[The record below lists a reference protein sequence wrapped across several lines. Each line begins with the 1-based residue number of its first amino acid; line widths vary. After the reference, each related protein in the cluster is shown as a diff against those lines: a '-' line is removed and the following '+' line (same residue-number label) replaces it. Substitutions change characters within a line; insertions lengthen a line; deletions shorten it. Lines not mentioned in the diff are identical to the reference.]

1 MLYKVSCFADYTAF
15 FMLHIL
21 QKILGTA
28 NVVFLAVICLRK
40 TTQKCLKYEIQAEK
54 MFFIRYRGQKNNFS
68 ERGKGRYGDLCKR
81 IRKNVE

>member
-1 MLYKVSCFADYTAF
+1 MLYKASYFADYTAF

-54 MFFIRYRGQKNNFS
+54 MFFIRYRGAEKQLF
-68 ERGKGRYGDLCKR
+68 GKGKR
-81 IRKNVE
+81 KIWRFM